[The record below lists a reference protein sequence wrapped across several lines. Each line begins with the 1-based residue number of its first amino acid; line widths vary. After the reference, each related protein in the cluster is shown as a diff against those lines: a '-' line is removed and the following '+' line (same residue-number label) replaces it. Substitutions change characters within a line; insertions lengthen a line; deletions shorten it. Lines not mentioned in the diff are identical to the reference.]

1 MPRARQQRKTHSR
14 KNGDTLQE
22 NVKFIICCN
31 ELESRSSEGFPYFDM
46 PPGFFCALSAGWV
59 VKLLVQINGMMVVSM
74 VYAQDTNQFQKF
86 AKFYILGHPQN
97 LMFYNE
103 TFLKQEK
110 QKIYKESS
118 RCYPI

>member
-31 ELESRSSEGFPYFDM
+31 ELESRSSEGIPYFDM
-46 PPGFFCALSAGWV
+46 PPGFFCVLSAGWV
-59 VKLLVQINGMMVVSM
+59 VKLLVQINDMMVVSM

-86 AKFYILGHPQN
+86 AKFYRIPN
-97 LMFYNE
+97 LKRKVVIFKVKIKLI
-103 TFLKQEK
+103 FLL
-110 QKIYKESS
+110 IT
-118 RCYPI
+118 